1 VKKIGITGNMGS
13 GKTTVARIFE
23 QLGVS
28 VYSSD
33 ERAKQ
38 LMVENT
44 TIINGLT
51 QLLGDEAYTP
61 DGQLN
66 RAFIATK
73 IFNNKELL
81 NRVNAIVHPIV
92 FADFDTWLE
101 SHKSE
106 PYILKEAAIMFESD
120 SYKKVDKV
128 IIVTAPDAIR
138 IERSMKRDHASYEE
152 VSSRMSK
159 QMPQS
164 DKEKLADYIINN
176 DGTELLI
183 PQVLK
188 LDALFRAST

>member
-1 VKKIGITGNMGS
+1 MKKIGITGNMGS
-13 GKTTVARIFE
+13 GKTTVAKIFE

-44 TIINGLT
+44 SISNGLT
-51 QLLGDEAYTP
+51 KLLGDEAYTP
-61 DGQLN
+61 DGKLN
-66 RAFIATK
+66 RSFISSK

-81 NRVNAIVHPIV
+81 NGVNAIVHPVV

-106 PYILKEAAIMFESD
+106 SYILKEAAILFESD
-120 SYKKVDKV
+120 SYKKVDK
-128 IIVTAPDAIR
+128 IIVVTAPDAIR
-138 IERSMKRDHASYEE
+138 IERSMKRDHASFEE
-152 VSSRMSK
+152 VSSRISK

-164 DKEKLADYIINN
+164 KKEKLADYIINN
-176 DGTELLI
+176 DGNELLI

-188 LDALFRAST
+188 LDALFRA

>member
-1 VKKIGITGNMGS
+1 MGS
-13 GKTTVARIFE
+13 GKTTVAKIFE

-44 TIINGLT
+44 SISNGLT

-66 RAFIATK
+66 RSFISSK

-81 NRVNAIVHPIV
+81 NGVNAIIHPVV
-92 FADFDTWLE
+92 FVDFDTWLE
-101 SHKSE
+101 SHQSE

-152 VSSRMSK
+152 VSSRISK

-164 DKEKLADYIINN
+164 EKEKLADYIINN
-176 DGTELLI
+176 DGSELLI

-188 LDALFRAST
+188 LDALFRA

>member
-13 GKTTVARIFE
+13 GKTTVAKIFE

-33 ERAKQ
+33 ERAKK
-38 LMVENT
+38 LMVENS
-44 TIINGLT
+44 TIINGLI

-66 RAFIATK
+66 RAFISSK

-81 NRVNAIVHPIV
+81 NGVNAIVHPVV
-92 FADFDTWLE
+92 FKDFDTWLD

-120 SYKKVDKV
+120 SYKKVDKI

-138 IERSMKRDHASYEE
+138 IERSMKRDHVSYEE

-159 QMPQS
+159 QMTQS
-164 DKEKLADYIINN
+164 
-176 DGTELLI
+176 
-183 PQVLK
+183 
-188 LDALFRAST
+188 

>member
-1 VKKIGITGNMGS
+1 MKKIGITGNMGS
-13 GKTTVARIFE
+13 GKTTVAKIFE

-28 VYSSD
+28 LYSSD
-33 ERAKQ
+33 ERAKK
-38 LMVENT
+38 LMVENS
-44 TIINGLT
+44 TIINGLI

-66 RAFIATK
+66 RAFISSK

-81 NRVNAIVHPIV
+81 NGVNAIVHPVV
-92 FADFDTWLE
+92 FKDFDTWLD

-120 SYKKVDKV
+120 SYKKVDKI

-138 IERSMKRDHASYEE
+138 IERSMKRDHVSYEE

-164 DKEKLADYIINN
+164 EKEKLADYIINN
-176 DGTELLI
+176 DGSELLI
-183 PQVLK
+183 PQVLR
-188 LDALFRAST
+188 LDALFRS

>member
-13 GKTTVARIFE
+13 GKTTVAKIFE

-38 LMVENT
+38 LMVENA

-51 QLLGDEAYTP
+51 QLLGEEAYTI
-61 DGQLN
+61 DGLLN
-66 RAFIATK
+66 RAFISSK
-73 IFNNKELL
+73 IFNNIELL
-81 NRVNAIVHPIV
+81 NGVNAIVHPIV

-101 SHKSE
+101 RHKSE

-159 QMPQS
+159 QMLQS
-164 DKEKLADYIINN
+164 EKEKLADYIINN
-176 DGTELLI
+176 DGSELLI

-188 LDALFRAST
+188 LDALFRAFA

>member
-1 VKKIGITGNMGS
+1 MKKIGITGNMGS
-13 GKTTVARIFE
+13 GKTTVAKIFE

-33 ERAKQ
+33 ERAKK
-38 LMVENT
+38 LMVENS
-44 TIINGLT
+44 TIINGLI

-66 RAFIATK
+66 RAFISSK

-81 NRVNAIVHPIV
+81 NGVNAIVHPVV
-92 FADFDTWLE
+92 FKDFDTWLD

-120 SYKKVDKV
+120 SYKKVDKI

-138 IERSMKRDHASYEE
+138 IERSMKRDHVSYEE

-164 DKEKLADYIINN
+164 EKEKLADYIINN
-176 DGTELLI
+176 DGSELLI
-183 PQVLK
+183 PQVLR
-188 LDALFRAST
+188 LDALFRS

>member
-1 VKKIGITGNMGS
+1 MKKIGITGNMGS
-13 GKTTVARIFE
+13 GKTTVAKIFE

-33 ERAKQ
+33 DRAKQ

-44 TIINGLT
+44 TIINGLK
-51 QLLGDEAYTP
+51 QLLGDEAYATE
-61 DGQLN
+61 GELN
-66 RAFIATK
+66 RAFISSK

-101 SHKSE
+101 SHQAE

-128 IIVTAPDAIR
+128 IIVIAPDAVR

-164 DKEKLADYIINN
+164 EKEKLADYIINN
-176 DGTELLI
+176 DGSELLI

-188 LDALFRAST
+188 LDALFRA

>member
-13 GKTTVARIFE
+13 GKTTVAKIFE

-44 TIINGLT
+44 SISNGLT

-66 RAFIATK
+66 RSFISSK

-81 NRVNAIVHPIV
+81 NGVNAIIHPVV

-101 SHKSE
+101 SHQSE

-152 VSSRMSK
+152 VSSRISK

-164 DKEKLADYIINN
+164 EKEKLADYIINN
-176 DGTELLI
+176 DGSELLI

-188 LDALFRAST
+188 LDALFRA

>member
-13 GKTTVARIFE
+13 GKTTVAKIFE

-33 ERAKQ
+33 ERAKK
-38 LMVENT
+38 LMVENS
-44 TIINGLT
+44 TIINGLI

-66 RAFIATK
+66 RAFISSK

-81 NRVNAIVHPIV
+81 NGVNAIVHPVV
-92 FADFDTWLE
+92 FKDFDTWLD

-120 SYKKVDKV
+120 SYKKVDKI

-138 IERSMKRDHASYEE
+138 IERSMKRDHVSYEE

-164 DKEKLADYIINN
+164 EKEKLADYIINN
-176 DGTELLI
+176 DGSELVI
-183 PQVLK
+183 PQVLR
-188 LDALFRAST
+188 LDALFRS

>member
-13 GKTTVARIFE
+13 GKTTVAKIFE
-23 QLGVS
+23 QLSVS

-44 TIINGLT
+44 SISNGLT

-66 RAFIATK
+66 RSFISSK

-81 NRVNAIVHPIV
+81 NGVNAIIHPVV

-101 SHKSE
+101 SHQSE

-120 SYKKVDKV
+120 SYKKVDKI

-152 VSSRMSK
+152 VSSRISK

-164 DKEKLADYIINN
+164 EKEKLADYIINN
-176 DGTELLI
+176 DGSELLI

-188 LDALFRAST
+188 LDALFRA

>member
-1 VKKIGITGNMGS
+1 MKKIGITGNMGS
-13 GKTTVARIFE
+13 GKTTVAKIFE

-44 TIINGLT
+44 TISNGLT
-51 QLLGDEAYTP
+51 KLLGDEAYTP
-61 DGQLN
+61 DGKLN
-66 RAFIATK
+66 RSFISSK

-81 NRVNAIVHPIV
+81 NGVNAIVHPVV

-106 PYILKEAAIMFESD
+106 SYILKEAAILFESD
-120 SYKKVDKV
+120 SYKKVDK
-128 IIVTAPDAIR
+128 IIVVTAPDAIR
-138 IERSMKRDHASYEE
+138 IERSMKRDHASFEE
-152 VSSRMSK
+152 VSSRISK

-164 DKEKLADYIINN
+164 EKEKLADYIINN
-176 DGTELLI
+176 DGSELLI
-183 PQVLK
+183 PQVLR
-188 LDALFRAST
+188 LDALFRS

>member
-1 VKKIGITGNMGS
+1 MKKIGITGNMGS
-13 GKTTVARIFE
+13 GKTTVAKIFE

-44 TIINGLT
+44 SISNGLT
-51 QLLGDEAYTP
+51 KLLGDEAYTP
-61 DGQLN
+61 DGKLN
-66 RAFIATK
+66 RSFISSK

-81 NRVNAIVHPIV
+81 NGVNAIVHPVV

-106 PYILKEAAIMFESD
+106 SYILKEAAILFESD
-120 SYKKVDKV
+120 SYKKVDK
-128 IIVTAPDAIR
+128 IIVVTAPDAIR
-138 IERSMKRDHASYEE
+138 IERSMKRDHASFEE
-152 VSSRMSK
+152 VSSRISK

-164 DKEKLADYIINN
+164 EKEKLADYIINN
-176 DGTELLI
+176 DGNELLI

-188 LDALFRAST
+188 LDALFRA

>member
-13 GKTTVARIFE
+13 GKTTVANIFE

-33 ERAKQ
+33 ERAKK
-38 LMVENT
+38 LMVENS
-44 TIINGLT
+44 TIINGLI

-66 RAFIATK
+66 RAFISSK

-81 NRVNAIVHPIV
+81 NGVNAIVHPVV
-92 FADFDTWLE
+92 FKDFDTWLD

-120 SYKKVDKV
+120 SYKKVDKI

-138 IERSMKRDHASYEE
+138 IERSMKRDHVSYEE

-164 DKEKLADYIINN
+164 EKEKLADYIINN
-176 DGTELLI
+176 DGSELLI
-183 PQVLK
+183 PQVLR
-188 LDALFRAST
+188 LDALFRS

>member
-1 VKKIGITGNMGS
+1 MGS
-13 GKTTVARIFE
+13 GKTTVAKIFE

-38 LMVENT
+38 LMVENA

-51 QLLGDEAYTP
+51 QLLGEEAYTLA
-61 DGQLN
+61 GLLN
-66 RAFIATK
+66 RAYIATK

-81 NRVNAIVHPIV
+81 NGVNAIVHPIV

-101 SHKSE
+101 RHKSE

-128 IIVTAPDAIR
+128 IIVIAPDAIR

-152 VSSRMSK
+152 VSSRMSM
-159 QMPQS
+159 QMLQS
-164 DKEKLADYIINN
+164 EKEKLADYIINN
-176 DGTELLI
+176 DGSELLI

-188 LDALFRAST
+188 LDALFRAFA

>member
-13 GKTTVARIFE
+13 GKTTVAKIFE

-33 ERAKQ
+33 ERAKK
-38 LMVENT
+38 LMVENS
-44 TIINGLT
+44 TIINGLI

-66 RAFIATK
+66 RAFISSK

-81 NRVNAIVHPIV
+81 NGVNAIVHPVV
-92 FADFDTWLE
+92 FKDFDTWLD

-120 SYKKVDKV
+120 SYKKVDKI

-138 IERSMKRDHASYEE
+138 IERSMKRDHVSYEE

-164 DKEKLADYIINN
+164 EKEKLADYIINN
-176 DGTELLI
+176 DGSELLI
-183 PQVLK
+183 PQVLR
-188 LDALFRAST
+188 LDALFRS

>member
-13 GKTTVARIFE
+13 GKTTVAKIFE

-28 VYSSD
+28 LYSSD
-33 ERAKQ
+33 ERAKK
-38 LMVENT
+38 LMVENS
-44 TIINGLT
+44 TIINGLI

-66 RAFIATK
+66 RAFISSK

-81 NRVNAIVHPIV
+81 NGVNAIVHPVV
-92 FADFDTWLE
+92 FKDFDTWLD

-120 SYKKVDKV
+120 SYKKVDKI

-138 IERSMKRDHASYEE
+138 IERSMKRDHVSYEE

-164 DKEKLADYIINN
+164 EKEKLADYIINN
-176 DGTELLI
+176 DGSELLI
-183 PQVLK
+183 PQVLR
-188 LDALFRAST
+188 LDALFRS

>member
-13 GKTTVARIFE
+13 GKTTVAKIFE

-33 ERAKQ
+33 ERAKK
-38 LMVENT
+38 LMVENS
-44 TIINGLT
+44 TIINGLI

-66 RAFIATK
+66 RAFISSK

-81 NRVNAIVHPIV
+81 NGVNAIVHPVV
-92 FADFDTWLE
+92 FKDFDTWLD

-120 SYKKVDKV
+120 SYKKVDKI

-138 IERSMKRDHASYEE
+138 IERSMKRDHVSYEE

-164 DKEKLADYIINN
+164 EKEKLADYIFNN
-176 DGTELLI
+176 DGSELLI
-183 PQVLK
+183 PQVLR
-188 LDALFRAST
+188 LDALFRS

>member
-13 GKTTVARIFE
+13 GKTTVAKIFE

-44 TIINGLT
+44 TIIKGLT
-51 QLLGDEAYTP
+51 QLLGDEVYIP

-66 RAFIATK
+66 RAFISSK

-81 NRVNAIVHPIV
+81 NGVNAIVHPVV

-101 SHKSE
+101 NHQSE

-164 DKEKLADYIINN
+164 EKEKLADYVINN
-176 DGTELLI
+176 DGSELLI

-188 LDALFRAST
+188 LDALFRA

>member
-1 VKKIGITGNMGS
+1 MKKIGITGNMGS
-13 GKTTVARIFE
+13 GKTTVAKIFE

-33 ERAKQ
+33 ERAKK
-38 LMVENT
+38 LMVENS
-44 TIINGLT
+44 TIINGLI

-66 RAFIATK
+66 RAFISSK

-81 NRVNAIVHPIV
+81 NGVNAIVHPVV
-92 FADFDTWLE
+92 FKDFDTWLD

-120 SYKKVDKV
+120 SYKKVDKI

-138 IERSMKRDHASYEE
+138 IERSMKRDHVSYEE

-164 DKEKLADYIINN
+164 EKEKLADYIFNN
-176 DGTELLI
+176 DGSELLI
-183 PQVLK
+183 PQVLR
-188 LDALFRAST
+188 LDALFRS

>member
-13 GKTTVARIFE
+13 GKTTVAKIFE

-44 TIINGLT
+44 SISNGLT

-66 RAFIATK
+66 RSFISSK

-81 NRVNAIVHPIV
+81 NGVNAIIHPVV

-101 SHKSE
+101 SHQSE

-120 SYKKVDKV
+120 SYKKVDKI

-152 VSSRMSK
+152 VSSRISK

-164 DKEKLADYIINN
+164 EKEKLADYIINN
-176 DGTELLI
+176 DGSELLI

-188 LDALFRAST
+188 LDALFRA

>member
-1 VKKIGITGNMGS
+1 MKKIGITGNMGS
-13 GKTTVARIFE
+13 GKTTVAKIFE

-44 TIINGLT
+44 TISNGLT
-51 QLLGDEAYTP
+51 KLLGDEAYTP
-61 DGQLN
+61 DGKLN
-66 RAFIATK
+66 RSFISSK

-81 NRVNAIVHPIV
+81 NGVNAIVHPVV

-106 PYILKEAAIMFESD
+106 SYILKEAAILFESD
-120 SYKKVDKV
+120 SYKKVDK
-128 IIVTAPDAIR
+128 IIVVTAPDAIR
-138 IERSMKRDHASYEE
+138 IERSMKRDDASFEE
-152 VSSRMSK
+152 VSSRISK

-164 DKEKLADYIINN
+164 EKEKLADYIINN
-176 DGTELLI
+176 DGNELLI

-188 LDALFRAST
+188 LDALFRA

>member
-1 VKKIGITGNMGS
+1 MKKIGITGNMGS
-13 GKTTVARIFE
+13 GKTTVAKIFE

-33 ERAKQ
+33 ERAKK
-38 LMVENT
+38 LMVENS
-44 TIINGLT
+44 TIINGLI

-66 RAFIATK
+66 RAFISSK

-81 NRVNAIVHPIV
+81 NGVNAIVHPVV
-92 FADFDTWLE
+92 FKDFDTWLD

-120 SYKKVDKV
+120 SYKKVDKI

-138 IERSMKRDHASYEE
+138 IERSMKRDHVSYEE

-164 DKEKLADYIINN
+164 EKEKLADYIINN
-176 DGTELLI
+176 DGSELVI
-183 PQVLK
+183 PQVLR
-188 LDALFRAST
+188 LDALFRS